1 MQLRTFYVKSYRSI
15 VEGTI
20 QNIGDYCVIVGPN
33 NSGKSNLL
41 RAVLVSLA
49 IALDGDFKRSRRNR
63 QYSYTY
69 TGDDYNWIRDIPASL
84 RDEERASTI
93 FKLTFEFSEVDR
105 EEFKKEFGI
114 NLSKSLQMKFELF
127 KDKTEYNIIM
137 PGKAKKPMEAKMR
150 EIGLFIRGKLDYQY
164 IPCVR
169 SSEFTADYF
178 QKLLMKELTQL
189 EKNPTYIECI
199 EKIKSL
205 QKPIVDNLENRL
217 TASLKTFMPNIKNV
231 KLDNNYQLYDFDFI
245 SRKNY
250 LHSYSAP
257 INIDDGNLTSLDDK
271 GDGVKSLTAISIV
284 QSMSF
289 EKAGGRALILC
300 IEEPEAHLHPDAIHS
315 LRNIILEI
323 AEKEGLQVII
333 TTHSPLLADRDCI
346 SNNVVVYDN
355 HRIKCC
361 KEISEI
367 REVLGVRTTDN
378 MAAKKV
384 VLVEGESDKRYLS
397 ALCRAMDEVLQ
408 NKLDNGDLEFVNVH
422 SSTKMDYQIRLYNS
436 LMIPSIVLLDSDD
449 SGIGAQQ
456 GLIKTKTK
464 LPGEVLMIKSAG
476 MSQCELEDIVAFEEY
491 FNLVREKYNIEL
503 DTKNFKKRE
512 KPWSDRLKKAAEKS
526 AGVFNAEVE
535 AGIKELLANIVC
547 EKNIAAISAYD
558 REYVKALINSI
569 KNFAK

>member
-15 VEGTI
+15 IEGTI

-41 RAVLVSLA
+41 RAVLVSLS
-49 IALDGDFKRSRRNR
+49 IALDGDFKRVRRNR
-63 QYSYTY
+63 QYSYAY
-69 TGDDYNWIRDIPASL
+69 TGDDYNWDRDIPTSL
-84 RDEERASTI
+84 RDEKDSSTI
-93 FKLTFEFSEVDR
+93 FKLTFEFSQADKD
-105 EEFKKEFGI
+105 EFKEEFGI

-137 PGKAKKPMEAKMR
+137 PGKAKKPMEEKIR
-150 EIGLFIRGKLDYQY
+150 EIGLFIRRKLDYQY

-169 SSEFTADYF
+169 SSEFTAEYF
-178 QKLLMKELTQL
+178 QRLIKKELMQL
-189 EKNPTYIECI
+189 EQNPVYLECV
-199 EKIKSL
+199 EKIRSL
-205 QKPIVDNLENRL
+205 QKPIVDSLEDRL
-217 TASLKTFMPNIKNV
+217 TSSLKTFMPNINSV
-231 KLDNNYQLYDFDFI
+231 KLDANYQLYDFSFI

-250 LHSYSAP
+250 SYSSSAP

-300 IEEPEAHLHPDAIHS
+300 IEEPEAHLHPDAIHG

-323 AEKEGLQVII
+323 TQKEGVQVII
-333 TTHSPLLADRDCI
+333 TTHSPLLADRNCV

-361 KEISEI
+361 ETLSEV

-384 VLVEGESDKRYLS
+384 VLVEGESDKRYLI
-397 ALCRAMDEVLQ
+397 ALCKALDETLSA
-408 NKLDNGDLEFVNVH
+408 KLECGELEIVNVH

-436 LMIPSIVLLDSDD
+436 QMISSMVLLDSDD
-449 SGIGAQQ
+449 SGFGSQKQ
-456 GLIKTKTK
+456 LIDSKTK
-464 LPGEVLMIKSAG
+464 LPNEILMIKSTG
-476 MSQCELEDIVAFEEY
+476 MSKCELEDIVSFDQY
-491 FNLVREKYNIEL
+491 FDLVREKFNIEL
-503 DTKNFKKRE
+503 DTKNFKKRD

-526 AGVFNAEVE
+526 AGVFNEDVE
-535 AGIKELLANIVC
+535 ASIKEMIADIVWQRNIDA
-547 EKNIAAISAYD
+547 IASYD
-558 REYVKALINSI
+558 REYVESLINAI
-569 KNFAK
+569 KKFAR

>member
-1 MQLRTFYVKSYRSI
+1 MKLRTFYVKSYRSI

-20 QNIGDYCVIVGPN
+20 QDISDYCVIVGPN

-41 RAVLVSLA
+41 RAVLVSLS
-49 IALDGDFKRSRRNR
+49 IALDGDFKRSRRKR

-69 TGDDYNWIRDIPASL
+69 TGDDYNWFRDIPASL
-84 RDEERASTI
+84 RDEENASTI
-93 FKLTFEFSEVDR
+93 FKLTFEFNDIDK

-114 NLSKSLQMKFELF
+114 NLTKSLQMKFELF

-150 EIGLFIRGKLDYQY
+150 EIGLFIRRKLDYQY

-189 EKNPTYIECI
+189 EKDPTYIECI

-245 SRKNY
+245 SRRNY

-289 EKAGGRALILC
+289 EKADGRALILC

-323 AEKEGLQVII
+323 SEKEGLQVII
-333 TTHSPLLADRDCI
+333 TTHSPLLADRNCI
-346 SNNVVVYDN
+346 SNNVVVHNN
-355 HRIKCC
+355 HRINCC
-361 KEISEI
+361 ESISEI

-378 MAAKKV
+378 MVAKKV
-384 VLVEGESDKRYLS
+384 VLTEGESDKRYLV
-397 ALCRAMDEVLQ
+397 ALCKALDDGLKI
-408 NKLDNGDLEFVNVH
+408 KLENGDLEIVNVH

-436 LMIPSIVLLDSDD
+436 QMISSLVLLDSDD
-449 SGIGAQQ
+449 SGLESQKQ
-456 GLIKTKTK
+456 LIDSKTKRSN
-464 LPGEVLMIKSAG
+464 EILMIKSVG
-476 MSQCELEDIVAFEEY
+476 MNKCELEDIVSFDEY
-491 FNLVREKYNIEL
+491 FDLVREKYNIEL
-503 DTKNFKKRE
+503 NNKNFKKRD
-512 KPWSDRLKKAAEKS
+512 KPWSDRLKRAAEKS
-526 AGVFNAEVE
+526 PGIFNEAVE
-535 AGIKELLANIVC
+535 ASIKEMIADIVC
-547 EKNIAAISAYD
+547 EKNIDAIASYD
-558 REYVKALINSI
+558 RDYIESLINAI
-569 KNFAK
+569 RIFAK